1 MSNISFNRL
10 KTLLKV
16 KGVEVGEAGKEIG
29 ISQSALSGICTD
41 RRTPKTDL
49 VAKIS
54 SMLKVYPSEI
64 CRFTGYEIKG
74 GYFTDDKRQ
83 KLPEQ
88 SKGEVTY
95 KPLWIFLS
103 EYLENHKGKTANDL
117 FDRIETG
124 RKTSE
129 KYKGLSKE
137 IRTKLRNDRPLN
149 MSVIYEICKFLG
161 CSIDFVMGYK

>member
-1 MSNISFNRL
+1 MDEISFDRL
-10 KTLLKV
+10 KYALMGKGNKSEIADRCGLK
-16 KGVEVGEAGKEIG
+16 GTY
-29 ISQSALSGICTD
+29 LSGIYNGRIMPLSST
-41 RRTPKTDL
+41 L
-49 VAKIS
+49 AKVCS
-54 SMLKVYPSEI
+54 VLEVYPSEI

-103 EYLENHKGKTANDL
+103 EYLENHKDKTANDL

-129 KYKGLSKE
+129 KYKGLSEE

>member
-1 MSNISFNRL
+1 MKDISFSKMKYAVMMNGS
-10 KTLLKV
+10 V
-16 KGVEVGEAGKEIG
+16 KGVAERCGVSGTY
-29 ISQSALSGICTD
+29 LSGIYSGRIMPLSST
-41 RRTPKTDL
+41 L
-49 VAKIS
+49 AKVCS
-54 SMLKVYPSEI
+54 VLRVYPSEV
-64 CRFTGYEIKG
+64 CEFTGYEVKA

-83 KLPEQ
+83 RLPERNE
-88 SKGEVTY
+88 GEVTY
-95 KPLWIFLS
+95 KPLWMFLS

-124 RKTSE
+124 RKTSD
-129 KYKGLSKE
+129 KYKGLSEE